1 MSHTADVCSICLQ
14 PKASNQEISSLIS
27 CSHKFHKHCIKQW
40 LRITKLPTC
49 PVCRDLTSIAI
60 IDDTEWIPH
69 SYKPNNIKINVRKSK
84 RIERKLKWKTK
95 QYIYECSQCM
105 QTFKTKTALI
115 EHERKHNKQRKE
127 PYNYKCGH
135 CNYYDLF
142 KDSFESH
149 NIIEHDEWKPHQCGR
164 CKKK

>member
-1 MSHTADVCSICLQ
+1 MSHSADVCSICLQ
-14 PKASNQEISSLIS
+14 PKTSNQVISSLIS

-40 LRITKLPTC
+40 LRITKHPTC
-49 PVCRDLTSIAI
+49 PVCRDLTSIEC
-60 IDDTEWIPH
+60 IDEWIPQN
-69 SYKPNNIKINVRKSK
+69 YNANIKKKVRKSK
-84 RIERKLKWKTK
+84 RIQRKMKWKTK
-95 QYIYECSQCM
+95 QCFYECSQCM
-105 QTFKTKTALI
+105 ETFTEKISLI
-115 EHERKHNKQRKE
+115 EHERKHNKERKE

-135 CNYYDLF
+135 CDYYDLF